1 MRFQLISYRARPNC
15 HSDERHRT
23 DRIAHQT
30 QKFITVT
37 VLASVFTNRPV
48 RKDVAM
54 TDEITLHG
62 KVLPIGGIRDKVLA
76 TRRAGAKTVIL
87 PEANRKDAREIP
99 DTTRKDLRLIFASPM
114 DQVLKT
120 ALLKRPR
127 KPAIQNAQ

>member
-1 MRFQLISYRARPNC
+1 
-15 HSDERHRT
+15 
-23 DRIAHQT
+23 
-30 QKFITVT
+30 
-37 VLASVFTNRPV
+37 
-48 RKDVAM
+48 M
-54 TDEITLHG
+54 TGEITLRG
-62 KVLPIGGIRDKVLA
+62 KVLPIGGIRGKVLA
-76 TRRAGAKTVIL
+76 TRRAGAKTGIL

>member
-15 HSDERHRT
+15 HSDERQRT
-23 DRIAHQT
+23 DRIAHQM
-30 QKFITVT
+30 QKFITAT
-37 VLASVFTNRPV
+37 LASVFTNRPV

-54 TDEITLHG
+54 TGEITLRG

-99 DTTRKDLRLIFASPM
+99 DTTRKDLRLIVASHM

-127 KPAIQNAQ
+127 KQAIQNAQ